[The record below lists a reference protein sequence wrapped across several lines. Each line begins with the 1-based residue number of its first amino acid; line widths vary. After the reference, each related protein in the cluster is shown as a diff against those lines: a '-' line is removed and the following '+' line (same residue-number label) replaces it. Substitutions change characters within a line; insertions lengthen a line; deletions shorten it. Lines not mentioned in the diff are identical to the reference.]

1 MRRRRSRSAGLMEKY
16 TSDGGLT
23 LTSMMDI
30 LTTLLFFVLK
40 SYVSG
45 GEVTVPP
52 PGVTLPRSTVNADMH
67 TSVVVAIDH
76 DAIMLAG
83 ERVATVHDALAT
95 DELMIAPLA
104 QRLTE
109 ARQQM
114 DDLDQKKGMKRETA
128 RLATIQGD
136 ADIEFRVLQK
146 VMYTLDRNG
155 FPDIALAVLKKA

>member
-1 MRRRRSRSAGLMEKY
+1 MRRRRSRAAGMMERY

-40 SYVSG
+40 SYISG
-45 GEVTVPP
+45 AEVTVPP

-76 DAIMLAG
+76 DAIMMDG
-83 ERVATVHDALAT
+83 EKIATVQETSAS

-104 QRLTE
+104 KRLVE
-109 ARQQM
+109 ARAQM
-114 DDLDQKKGMKRETA
+114 DEIATRKGEKREVS

-136 ADIEFRVLQK
+136 AGIEFRVLQK

>member
-1 MRRRRSRSAGLMEKY
+1 MRRRRSRTAGIMEKY

-52 PGVTLPRSTVNADMH
+52 PGVTLPRSTAKADMH
-67 TSVVVAIDH
+67 ASVVVAIDH
-76 DAIMLAG
+76 DAILFGG
-83 ERVATVHDALAT
+83 ERVVSVPEALAGG
-95 DELMIAPLA
+95 DLLIAPLA
-104 QRLTE
+104 QRLAE
-109 ARQQM
+109 ARAQM
-114 DDLDQKKGMKRETA
+114 DDLDRRKGKAQASA

-136 ADIEFRVLQK
+136 ADIEFRVLQR

>member
-1 MRRRRSRSAGLMEKY
+1 MNRRQGRRRRWRAGLRAS
-16 TSDGGLT
+16 TSVNLI
-23 LTSMMDI
+23 SMMDI

-67 TSVVVAIDH
+67 SSVVVAIDH
-76 DAIMLAG
+76 DAIMLGG
-83 ERVATVHDALAT
+83 ERVATVHEAIAS
-95 DELMIAPLA
+95 DELMIASLA
-104 QRLTE
+104 KRLGE
-109 ARQQM
+109 ARAQM
-114 DDLDQKKGMKRETA
+114 DDLAQRKGEKREVA

-136 ADIEFRVLQK
+136 AGIEFRVLQK

-155 FPDIALAVLKKA
+155 FPEIALAVLKKA

>member
-1 MRRRRSRSAGLMEKY
+1 MRRRRSRTAGIMERY

-52 PGVTLPRSTVNADMH
+52 PGVTLPRSTAAADMNS
-67 TSVVVAIDH
+67 SVVVAIDR
-76 DAIMLAG
+76 DAIIVAG
-83 ERVATVHDALAT
+83 ERVASVREASTGE
-95 DELMIAPLA
+95 ELMIAPLA
-104 QRLTE
+104 KRLEE
-109 ARQQM
+109 ARKEM
-114 DDLDQKKGMKRETA
+114 EDLDRRKGKEPVSA

-136 ADIEFRVLQK
+136 ADSEFRVLQR

>member
-1 MRRRRSRSAGLMEKY
+1 MRRRRSRATGMMARY

-67 TSVVVAIDH
+67 SSVVVAFDH
-76 DAIMLAG
+76 DAIMMDG
-83 ERVATVHDALAT
+83 ERVATVHEALASY
-95 DELMIAPLA
+95 ELMFAPLA
-104 QRLTE
+104 KRLE
-109 ARQQM
+109 ESRAQM
-114 DDLDQKKGMKRETA
+114 DDLASRKGEKHEVS

-136 ADIEFRVLQK
+136 AGIEFRVLQK